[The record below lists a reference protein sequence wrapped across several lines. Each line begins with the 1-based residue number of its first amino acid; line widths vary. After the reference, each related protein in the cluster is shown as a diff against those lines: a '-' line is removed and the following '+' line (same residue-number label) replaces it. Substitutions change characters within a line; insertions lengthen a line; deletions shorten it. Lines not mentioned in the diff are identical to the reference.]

1 VKEHVVH
8 DTGQGEERVP
18 QEIYL
23 GICLWEGIWRCGKI
37 YRELRPLGK
46 LIVAVTSS
54 GCQGL
59 KTDIFF
65 LRETQDGYVSTTTA
79 SETTR
84 RRI

>member
-1 VKEHVVH
+1 LTPTIICSDVRSNTGQAVDSNVKEHVVH

-65 LRETQDGYVSTTTA
+65 
-79 SETTR
+79 
-84 RRI
+84 